1 MAETISMESC
11 RNPTGVIR
19 MTTAIVC
26 IKGDYSVGIADQCYQ
41 IADLDLDG
49 EEHRDETV
57 KALKNCFSIIT
68 GESQSYITV
77 NFDDE
82 YAAEW
87 EAEQADERMIQAY
100 WKEEDLTNTYL
111 NEQRN

>member
-1 MAETISMESC
+1 
-11 RNPTGVIR
+11 
-19 MTTAIVC
+19 MTTAIICV
-26 IKGDYSVGIADQCYQ
+26 KGDASVGIADQCYT

-49 EEHRDETV
+49 EEHREETV

-68 GESQSYITV
+68 GESQKYITV
-77 NFDDE
+77 TFDDE

-87 EAEQADERMIQAY
+87 DSEQASQKEIDAY
-100 WKEEDLTNTYL
+100 WKVEGLTDTYL